1 MFQRLFDFVADGIAN
16 AVLRGFQKADAKITG
31 HLDHNEPL
39 TIETKV
45 SDPTE
50 KPAKRLPATNGKRK

>member
-16 AVLRGFQKADAKITG
+16 AVLRGFQKANEKLTG

-39 TIETKV
+39 TIEAQV

-50 KPAKRLPATNGKRK
+50 KPTKRLVTNGKRK